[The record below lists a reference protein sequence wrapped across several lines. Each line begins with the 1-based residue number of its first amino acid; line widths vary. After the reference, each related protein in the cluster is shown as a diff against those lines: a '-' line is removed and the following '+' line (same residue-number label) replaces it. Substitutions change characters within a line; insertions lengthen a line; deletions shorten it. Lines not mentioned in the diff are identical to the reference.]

1 MTFLFIT
8 SVENFIYNYVNNL
21 QVYKGPYGHLKKKFS
36 SEKKYFN
43 TVSSGKEGWYYY
55 TKTCAPEGARILR
68 STSPPS
74 SNISERANANE
85 IIDFSSNNENEKK
98 VQLEDDTNQLISE
111 LSFFELYSKI
121 IKSEKR
127 TYGWHEALKS
137 YYFLE
142 EELEKRFYHY
152 KKFLNELNA
161 QLKVSKEVRDQ
172 LSKWITDDFIRKI
185 TEIAREIYGFFD

>member
-1 MTFLFIT
+1 
-8 SVENFIYNYVNNL
+8 
-21 QVYKGPYGHLKKKFS
+21 
-36 SEKKYFN
+36 
-43 TVSSGKEGWYYY
+43 
-55 TKTCAPEGARILR
+55 
-68 STSPPS
+68 
-74 SNISERANANE
+74 
-85 IIDFSSNNENEKK
+85 
-98 VQLEDDTNQLISE
+98 
-111 LSFFELYSKI
+111 
-121 IKSEKR
+121 
-127 TYGWHEALKS
+127 LKS